1 MSRLRGRSRRP
12 TADGVLALAGSV
24 LQRIDDRGT
33 VAWQAGTLGAAY
45 VHHVGDLDGT
55 GRPCALVRTDPR
67 TLVVI
72 DVATGEV
79 CWRWQAA
86 AGTYLNDLGGL
97 KVDQRDDGAVLYLF
111 PTYATDGWCFEFA
124 GRRGDPRVRWH
135 VTDLP
140 FDAGFGPSVVLAD
153 VDGDGRAELF
163 LSSRTGSEY
172 GRSTR
177 EGRTTT
183 AEVVLGREDGVV
195 YQAVMDPATGQIV
208 DDVAFEA
215 VPGAPHRCARPYGLL
230 HVAALAPGELP
241 QAVLASCQV
250 EEYLALTRRTR
261 AAAGRGGTAGS
272 SRRTGPGT
280 IASCGRSRAHLPI
293 SARDGRPLLV
303 VGLWQDEAW
312 RTLILDPRES
322 VTEAVAELPGR
333 YFWGCEDIDGD
344 GVPEI
349 ITSTERARAP
359 RSVGTLE
366 AWKAAG
372 GRAAGPTSL
381 PGVADFGRVATMPR
395 AAVLASTNSPLPPDV
410 AFMAGRRNTIGL
422 RLADGRSG
430 VLVRTSG
437 RRGPGSCPVGRRG
450 GQAAGAPP
458 SARGSVR
465 PGGRGRLGH
474 GLRGCDRPAGPGRV
488 RWDDATPS
496 DPRRGAPLRAAG
508 LERRRKAGGRLRRC
522 RRADRG
528 RSTRRRPPRR
538 AGRGLEGGR
547 KVACARRHGAC
558 LVSGRGR
565 RLGPRSSRT
574 GLPSRTCPACAPA
587 ANRTSIARLPRCG
600 ADPGSAAVLRGQPPD
615 RRPHD
620 GDRGSRRS
628 GPAGLGRQGQ
638 RRVPAAAGGRLS
650 RRPRD
655 GRRGRPWRAAPLRCR
670 WVAGLDGG
678 LDSGL
683 HPADPRAVRTRR

>member
-1 MSRLRGRSRRP
+1 MNECTGRHGRGRLTDKVTPASDAGWPLPRHDAQNTARSRLRGRMSGPPAERWRMG
-12 TADGVLALAGSV
+12 TGGDVTFARAVRAADGDGVLALAGSV

-67 TLVVI
+67 TLVVV

-97 KVDQRDDGAVLYLF
+97 RVDQRDDGAVLYLF

-250 EEYLALTRRTR
+250 EEYLALTRRTSGG
-261 AAAGRGGTAGS
+261 AGRGGTAGS
-272 SRRTGPGT
+272 SRRIGPGT
-280 IASCGRSRAHLPI
+280 IASCGRSRAHLPTC
-293 SARDGRPLLV
+293 AR
-303 VGLWQDEAW
+303 
-312 RTLILDPRES
+312 T
-322 VTEAVAELPGR
+322 
-333 YFWGCEDIDGD
+333 
-344 GVPEI
+344 
-349 ITSTERARAP
+349 
-359 RSVGTLE
+359 
-366 AWKAAG
+366 
-372 GRAAGPTSL
+372 
-381 PGVADFGRVATMPR
+381 
-395 AAVLASTNSPLPPDV
+395 
-410 AFMAGRRNTIGL
+410 AGRSSSS
-422 RLADGRSG
+422 AC
-430 VLVRTSG
+430 G
-437 RRGPGSCPVGRRG
+437 RRRRG
-450 GQAAGAPP
+450 GR
-458 SARGSVR
+458 SS
-465 PGGRGRLGH
+465 
-474 GLRGCDRPAGPGRV
+474 
-488 RWDDATPS
+488 
-496 DPRRGAPLRAAG
+496 
-508 LERRRKAGGRLRRC
+508 
-522 RRADRG
+522 
-528 RSTRRRPPRR
+528 STR
-538 AGRGLEGGR
+538 
-547 KVACARRHGAC
+547 V
-558 LVSGRGR
+558 
-565 RLGPRSSRT
+565 
-574 GLPSRTCPACAPA
+574 
-587 ANRTSIARLPRCG
+587 
-600 ADPGSAAVLRGQPPD
+600 
-615 RRPHD
+615 
-620 GDRGSRRS
+620 
-628 GPAGLGRQGQ
+628 
-638 RRVPAAAGGRLS
+638 
-650 RRPRD
+650 
-655 GRRGRPWRAAPLRCR
+655 
-670 WVAGLDGG
+670 
-678 LDSGL
+678 
-683 HPADPRAVRTRR
+683 